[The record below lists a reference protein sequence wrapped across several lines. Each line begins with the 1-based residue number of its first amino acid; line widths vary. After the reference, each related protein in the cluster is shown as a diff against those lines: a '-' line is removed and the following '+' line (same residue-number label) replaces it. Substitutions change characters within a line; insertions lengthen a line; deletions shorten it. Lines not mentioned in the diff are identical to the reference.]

1 MTLKDDLTNIANAIR
16 NQYGTTDKYHLADM
30 PELINYLEIRNF
42 LAGNSFE
49 ATFQNQWISQDL
61 TGPDVDM
68 WNEYITGKTITFSA
82 DAEWAGY
89 KSGSAGDRFFYE
101 FDITTTDDQ
110 RHWYGLYFTPTSEN
124 DNQHLTS
131 KVTVSDVPVKSINSI
146 KFWDELNTGSHLKVI
161 NIKMTI
167 NPMEEGSYTQPQQAS
182 SASEATSSASSQATQ
197 PTQPAA
203 SSSNDG
209 TEIE

>member
-1 MTLKDDLTNIANAIR
+1 MSINDTMTDIANALR
-16 NQYGTTDKYHLADM
+16 NQYGTTDKYKLADM

-82 DAEWAGY
+82 DAEWIGY

-101 FDITTTDDQ
+101 FYITTTDGQ
-110 RHWYGLYFTPTSEN
+110 NHWYGLYFAPTSEN
-124 DNQHLTS
+124 GNQHLTS
-131 KVTVSDVPVKSINSI
+131 KVTVSDVPVRSINSI
-146 KFWDELNTGSHLKVI
+146 KFWDELNTGSHLKVT

-167 NPMEEGSYTQPQQAS
+167 NPMEGGSYAQSTQAS
-182 SASEATSSASSQATQ
+182 SATQ
-197 PTQPAA
+197 PTQPA
-203 SSSNDG
+203 SSATTGSTTG
-209 TEIE
+209 GSTTTKGA